1 MKKLTIKSI
10 IEFKNKTD
18 RSKKSFINALKLNK
32 EDFSESGP
40 DYWTTSLSAI
50 GNSFKSHDLK
60 LIVSKRI
67 ELEEKYDSSE
77 IKQVKSMYK
86 RNIDILYN
94 YESFDLKKW
103 KPVRKLFFL
112 KKHKEDLTLL
122 IKELEIKIN
131 PQYVFTFNNNEDEEI
146 GAIWFIA
153 KIGGFG
159 KDELGMFTDILYR
172 FLKKHYSSDYEI
184 NPKYCIAVD
193 VFKCVEIGYSELKEG
208 DVPLILNSTLNAIK
222 KML

>member
-10 IEFKNKTD
+10 VEFKNKTD
-18 RSKKSFINALKLNK
+18 KSKKNFINALKLNK
-32 EDFSESGP
+32 EDFSESRP

-50 GNSFKSHDLK
+50 GNSFKSNDLK
-60 LIVSKRI
+60 PIVNKRI
-67 ELEEKYDSSE
+67 ELEEKYGASE
-77 IKQVKSMYK
+77 IKKVKSMYK

-103 KPVRKLFFL
+103 KPVRKLIFL
-112 KKHKEDLTLL
+112 KKHKEDLTLT
-122 IKELEIKIN
+122 IKGLEIKIN
-131 PQYVFTFNNNEDEEI
+131 PQYVFTFNNNEEEEI

-153 KIGGFG
+153 KIGGFK

-172 FLKKHYSSDYEI
+172 FLKKHYSGDYVI

-193 VFKCVEIGYSELKEG
+193 VFQCFEIGYTELKDGE
-208 DVPLILNSTLNAIK
+208 VPQILNSTLDQIN
-222 KML
+222 KMI